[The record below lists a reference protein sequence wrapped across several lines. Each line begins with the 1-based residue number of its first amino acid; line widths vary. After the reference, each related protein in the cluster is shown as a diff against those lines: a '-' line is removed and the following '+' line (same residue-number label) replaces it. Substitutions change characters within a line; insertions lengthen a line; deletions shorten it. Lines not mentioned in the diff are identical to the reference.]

1 MKRFLRKFDMNGS
14 SCSFLM
20 NNEKKMIYWKSGL
33 LFIIFL
39 TGFVLYTVTETM
51 SWTSLLYSYTSYQ
64 TNFDPK
70 PKIDLIK
77 YKDFM
82 IAFCNVNNQNASI
95 IDPVINEALNNTLE
109 WRYIAREPW
118 LARGGIN
125 IPLKN
130 CTYEMFPKKSVNRR
144 NFLSYKS
151 CYCAEA
157 NSLSRYNISYTE
169 KDSFSTFLSYDIKFK
184 DYIYKNQTLYNFYY
198 EYLKTNQIKNYVFF
212 IDTVV
217 DINDYSGNL
226 LSNFLDYQSSFLNAD
241 LYANYDIY
249 YSKTY
254 ISLSDSPMFS
264 KGKNLFNLEYT
275 EFTGISAN
283 KITNYFYFNNNK
295 IANVSNKILTVNFR
309 AANVYF
315 QLFRTNMKIDEFIG
329 KILSYFTLFAMLVI
343 YMSSFINE
351 SEKINKN
358 ISKIFKGFEINQ
370 IMMKKIRIILEDF
383 NEVEYKENPDFNSF
397 NISSNKIFK

>member
-1 MKRFLRKFDMNGS
+1 MLD
-14 SCSFLM
+14 
-20 NNEKKMIYWKSGL
+20 
-33 LFIIFL
+33 
-39 TGFVLYTVTETM
+39 
-51 SWTSLLYSYTSYQ
+51 
-64 TNFDPK
+64 
-70 PKIDLIK
+70 
-77 YKDFM
+77 
-82 IAFCNVNNQNASI
+82 
-95 IDPVINEALNNTLE
+95 
-109 WRYIAREPW
+109 
-118 LARGGIN
+118 
-125 IPLKN
+125 
-130 CTYEMFPKKSVNRR
+130 
-144 NFLSYKS
+144 
-151 CYCAEA
+151 
-157 NSLSRYNISYTE
+157 SLSFKRKPDIMKVITHRIIEFTFIYNVF
-169 KDSFSTFLSYDIKFK
+169 DQMSTFDE

-212 IDTVV
+212 INTVV
-217 DINDYSGNL
+217 DIKDYSGNL

-241 LYANYDIY
+241 LYANYDLY

-370 IMMKKIRIILEDF
+370 IMMNKIRIILEDF